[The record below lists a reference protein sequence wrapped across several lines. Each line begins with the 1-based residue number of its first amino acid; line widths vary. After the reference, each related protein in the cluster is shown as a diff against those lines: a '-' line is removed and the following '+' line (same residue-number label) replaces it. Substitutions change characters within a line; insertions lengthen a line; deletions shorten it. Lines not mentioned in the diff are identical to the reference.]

1 MAESWVN
8 WGDFLGANQSTLGA
22 YDEQVRASEAEQEA
36 ALQDALR
43 RWQLDMG
50 TETDAEGRALAQ
62 ALEQLQTQASSP
74 DEAPVSAQAA
84 KGSYA
89 VPSGAADRGAP
100 PPAGTA
106 QVDTAV
112 GGERSLGLSDT
123 SYSALMARQ
132 NQGFEAAKRFEQAQ
146 SSGPGWL
153 RSLYSPQSGRE
164 QYDDPWQQA
173 ERRVGDARAAED
185 ARKKAMRTDYEQR
198 RAEWLNRAKAPPPV
212 AAYSGPQPVP
222 GPGGGVT
229 QAQSEPP
236 EPSPRGMQY
245 ETSAS
250 GRVSG
255 SKPKRFGGI

>member
-22 YDEQVRASEAEQEA
+22 YDEQVRASEAAQEA

-74 DEAPVSAQAA
+74 DEAPVSAQAS
-84 KGSYA
+84 KGGYA
-89 VPSGAADRGAP
+89 VPAGAADRGAP

-106 QVDTAV
+106 QVDTAG

-212 AAYSGPQPVP
+212 PMPAGYRPAPPPVMRATEP
-222 GPGGGVT
+222 GPT
-229 QAQSEPP
+229 TP
-236 EPSPRGMQY
+236 EPEPTGMQY